1 MPNFYSN
8 LVYLHWII
16 FCCSFVLVFG
26 FANSVYFHKSNF
38 DLNDKQILY
47 QGDAEAKPS
56 GVIEF
61 NNLDHRYRVGWATY
75 ADKVP
80 LWNSKTGELSDF
92 STRFAFTITMSNA
105 SSYGHG
111 FAFFLAPVGSEIP
124 PNSAGALLG
133 LFNTT
138 DNVSALGQAVL
149 VEFDT
154 YKNSWDPVGVNNH
167 VGINI
172 NSLTSANYTS
182 WNASFHKGDTAD
194 VLISYNATTKNFRA
208 SWTYQTTNNPQET
221 SSLSY
226 HTDLTKVLPE
236 WVMVGFSGSI
246 GLAKEQHIL
255 QSWEFNSTLVR
266 RETKGS
272 TARKTTIVISVVVP
286 VVGFMVVTV
295 ITYIMFRKRKRKT
308 EERTNLTTSMDDDL
322 GRGAGPRRFSYLE
335 LAYATNNFSE
345 QRKLGEG
352 GFGTVYRGYLPDL
365 DLLVAVKRISKGS
378 KQGKKEYVTEV
389 KTISQLRH
397 RNLVQLIGWCH
408 DQREFLL
415 IYEFMPNGSLDSH
428 LFGKRAPLSWPMRH
442 KISLGLASAILYL
455 HEEWEQCVVHRDI
468 KSSNVMLDASFNVK
482 LGDFGLARLMDHDL
496 GPRTTG
502 LAGTFGYMAP
512 EYISSGKA
520 SKESDIFSFGVVLLE
535 IATGKTS
542 VDLSKK
548 SEMGLVEW
556 VWDVYGK
563 GELLAVVDNKLNKD
577 VVEKQ
582 VECLMVVGLWCSH
595 PDSNSR
601 PSIKQAIHALNFEAE
616 MPNLP
621 TKMPVPMYHV
631 PTTSSATSAEP
642 LLTNSSLET
651 GR

>member
-1 MPNFYSN
+1 MGS
-8 LVYLHWII
+8 
-16 FCCSFVLVFG
+16 CCNVR
-26 FANSVYFHKSNF
+26 
-38 DLNDKQILY
+38 
-47 QGDAEAKPS
+47 
-56 GVIEF
+56 GVAV
-61 NNLDHRYRVGWATY
+61 RGATY

-154 YKNSWDPVGVNNH
+154 CKNSWDPVGVNNH

-182 WNASFHKGDTAD
+182 WNASFHKGDTAN

-255 QSWEFNSTLVR
+255 QSWEFNSTL
-266 RETKGS
+266 
-272 TARKTTIVISVVVP
+272 
-286 VVGFMVVTV
+286 
-295 ITYIMFRKRKRKT
+295 RKRKT
-308 EERTNLTTSMDDDL
+308 EETTNLTTSMDDDL

-335 LAYATNNFSE
+335 LVYATNNFSE

-365 DLLVAVKRISKGS
+365 DLLVTVKRISKGS

-397 RNLVQLIGWCH
+397 QNLVQLIGWCH

-468 KSSNVMLDASFNVK
+468 KST
-482 LGDFGLARLMDHDL
+482 LMDHDL

-502 LAGTFGYMAP
+502 LAGTFGYLAP

-535 IATGKTS
+535 VATGKTS

-548 SEMGLVEW
+548 SEMGLLEW

-582 VECLMVVGLWCSH
+582 VECLMVVGLWCAH

-601 PSIKQAIHALNFEAE
+601 PSIKQAIHALHFEAE

-642 LLTNSSLET
+642 SLTNSSLET

>member
-1 MPNFYSN
+1 
-8 LVYLHWII
+8 
-16 FCCSFVLVFG
+16 
-26 FANSVYFHKSNF
+26 
-38 DLNDKQILY
+38 ILY

-56 GVIEF
+56 GVVEF

-75 ADKVP
+75 ADKLP

-92 STRFAFTITMSNA
+92 STRFAFTIMSNA

-208 SWTYQTTNNPQET
+208 SWTYQTTNNPEET

-308 EERTNLTTSMDDDL
+308 EETTNLTTSMDDDL

-335 LAYATNNFSE
+335 LVYATNNFSE

-378 KQGKKEYVTEV
+378 KQGKR
-389 KTISQLRH
+389 SM
-397 RNLVQLIGWCH
+397 
-408 DQREFLL
+408 EFLL

-455 HEEWEQCVVHRDI
+455 HEEWELCVVHRDI

-520 SKESDIFSFGVVLLE
+520 M
-535 IATGKTS
+535 
-542 VDLSKK
+542 DLSKK

-582 VECLMVVGLWCSH
+582 VECLMVVGLWCAH

-601 PSIKQAIHALNFEAE
+601 PSSKQAIHALNFEAE

>member
-1 MPNFYSN
+1 MS
-8 LVYLHWII
+8 
-16 FCCSFVLVFG
+16 
-26 FANSVYFHKSNF
+26 
-38 DLNDKQILY
+38 Q
-47 QGDAEAKPS
+47 
-56 GVIEF
+56 
-61 NNLDHRYRVGWATY
+61 
-75 ADKVP
+75 
-80 LWNSKTGELSDF
+80 LW
-92 STRFAFTITMSNA
+92 
-105 SSYGHG
+105 
-111 FAFFLAPVGSEIP
+111 
-124 PNSAGALLG
+124 
-133 LFNTT
+133 
-138 DNVSALGQAVL
+138 
-149 VEFDT
+149 
-154 YKNSWDPVGVNNH
+154 VGVNNH

-194 VLISYNATTKNFRA
+194 VLISNNATTKNFRA
-208 SWTYQTTNNPQET
+208 SWTYQTTNNPQES

-226 HTDLTKVLPE
+226 HTDLAKVLPE
-236 WVMVGFSGSI
+236 RVMIGFSGSI

-255 QSWEFNSTLVR
+255 NHWSSIQLW
-266 RETKGS
+266 K
-272 TARKTTIVISVVVP
+272 RKTTE
-286 VVGFMVVTV
+286 T
-295 ITYIMFRKRKRKT
+295 
-308 EERTNLTTSMDDDL
+308 TNLTTSMDDDL

-335 LAYATNNFSE
+335 LVSATNNFSE

-365 DLLVAVKRISKGS
+365 DLVVAVKRISKGS
-378 KQGKKEYVTEV
+378 KQGNKEYVTEV

-397 RNLVQLIGWCH
+397 RNLVQLIGWFH

-428 LFGKRAPLSWPMRH
+428 LFGKRVPLSWPMRH

-502 LAGTFGYMAP
+502 LARTFGYMAP

-520 SKESDIFSFGVVLLE
+520 SKQSDIFSFGVVF
-535 IATGKTS
+535 
-542 VDLSKK
+542 KK

-563 GELLAVVDNKLNKD
+563 GELLAAVDNKLNKD

-582 VECLMVVGLWCSH
+582 VECLMVVGLWCAH
-595 PDSNSR
+595 PDSNLR